1 MNTAKLSRS
10 GNQTKNPFSESW
22 PPFFNKLPIWVK
34 IMSYFFLIWIF
45 NTIYLC
51 LLSNNYLYGGHEGQN
66 TRTFFGNHQICDL
79 KCSVYPIFSPQM
91 LCFVQSFILFLQN
104 VWFFSEI
111 LNVVFH
117 IFYPPIVDGFWR
129 CYILWH
135 FVLFSTV
142 SFFKMCQ
149 VFVICCRFNPSGPP
163 YAYFITLF
171 YVLIILFVFAL
182 FWRRHRIY
190 MLTTR

>member
-1 MNTAKLSRS
+1 MNTAQLSRS
-10 GNQTKNPFSESW
+10 RNQTKNQFSESW
-22 PPFFNKLPIWVK
+22 PPFINKLPIWVE

-51 LLSNNYLYGGHEGQN
+51 LLCNNYLYGGHEGQN
-66 TRTFFGNHQICDL
+66 TRKCFWKSPNLWSEMFYLSNFFPPNVVFCPKFYFVSS
-79 KCSVYPIFSPQM
+79 KC
-91 LCFVQSFILFLQN
+91 L
-104 VWFFSEI
+104 FFSEI

-117 IFYPPIVDGFWR
+117 IFYPPIVVGFWR

-149 VFVICCRFNPSGPP
+149 VFVICCCFDPSGPP
-163 YAYFITLF
+163 YAYFIALF
-171 YVLIILFVFAL
+171 YVLIILFVFAP

-190 MLTTR
+190 MLITR

>member
-10 GNQTKNPFSESW
+10 GNQTKNQFSESW
-22 PPFFNKLPIWVK
+22 PPFINKLPIWVE

-45 NTIYLC
+45 KTIYLC
-51 LLSNNYLYGGHEGQN
+51 LLCNNYLYGGHEGQN

-79 KCSVYPIFSPQM
+79 KCSVYPIFPPQM

-117 IFYPPIVDGFWR
+117 IFFIPQLLLVFEDVTF
-129 CYILWH
+129 CDIL
-135 FVLFSTV
+135 FCSTV

-149 VFVICCRFNPSGPP
+149 VFVICCCFDPSGPP

-171 YVLIILFVFAL
+171 YVLIILCLCSVLKAS
-182 FWRRHRIY
+182 
-190 MLTTR
+190 